1 MPYER
6 LGIFITLIQ
15 VVQHRFLQCSN
26 RRVASAP
33 HASFGHFRKQ
43 SFHQIQP
50 TGTGGREMDVIA
62 GMAQQPS
69 SHLLDLVGSVVV
81 HYQVD
86 FKTETCI
93 NVLEEA
99 QKLLM
104 AMPAVATADRDPAGD
119 IQSRE

>member
-1 MPYER
+1 
-6 LGIFITLIQ
+6 
-15 VVQHRFLQCSN
+15 
-26 RRVASAP
+26 
-33 HASFGHFRKQ
+33 
-43 SFHQIQP
+43 
-50 TGTGGREMDVIA
+50 MDVIA

-86 FKTETCI
+86 IKASGETCI
-93 NVLEEA
+93 HVLEEA

-104 AMPAVATADRDPAGD
+104 TMPAVATADRDPAGD